1 MVLHYTSEH
10 ADDPAVSPSALIH
23 AVGSLSEPVSL
34 TSVLLPLA
42 W

>member
-10 ADDPAVSPSALIH
+10 ADEPAASPAALIH
-23 AVGSLSEPVSL
+23 AMGSISESVSL
-34 TSVLLPLA
+34 TSMLLALA